1 MRVRDLNMHWAV
13 HVMRMD
19 TTQPLS
25 RENVDGSENDQ
36 IRGTS
41 GPGASAPSSRVE
53 SMIAQPGIHESTAP
67 ALRFTSL
74 FSGVAGLDTGLRRA
88 GGFPIALCEN
98 WEPAR
103 RVLADHL
110 PEIELVG
117 DVRQFTPVA
126 DYDLLAAGFPC
137 VDLSHAGRQA
147 GIFGAHSGLV
157 SEVFRIAS
165 ATKPEWIALENVPNL
180 LRLGRGAG
188 IRHVVGELESLG
200 YEWAYRVLDSRAFG
214 VAQRRNRVVILASRT
229 PGAAATALLG
239 DDTTRISDFN
249 EPANPLAS
257 GFYWT
262 EGRRGVGLVMGAVP
276 TLKGG
281 STIGAPSAPA
291 IWMPRA
297 GTGSKI
303 VLPSIEDAEEL
314 QGFERGWTLAAD
326 VAGEHSAR
334 WRLVGNAV
342 TVGLA
347 EWVGSRVQSYRSGA
361 LDSVT
366 ANGTDHDER
375 RPWPEAAF
383 GAPGQSV
390 QRATASRWPVAT
402 PAKALH
408 DVLDHSRLQ
417 PLSFRAT
424 RGFLSR
430 IEESGITL
438 DEQFHDDLEAHM
450 SAMRTAV
457 SRAPSWASS
466 ESVRRRMQATPQ
478 RNTTPEIRLRRAL
491 SDLGLRYRLQTRV
504 DPTLRW
510 RSDIAFKGARVV
522 VDVRGCFWHAC
533 EEHRTSPKA
542 NAERWAEKLRGNRE
556 RDDRMV
562 QELSARGWNV
572 VVVWEHE
579 DATAAA
585 RRIQT
590 IVQQRRKKAVRPLV
604 TSAEVSVA

>member
-1 MRVRDLNMHWAV
+1 
-13 HVMRMD
+13 
-19 TTQPLS
+19 
-25 RENVDGSENDQ
+25 
-36 IRGTS
+36 
-41 GPGASAPSSRVE
+41 
-53 SMIAQPGIHESTAP
+53 MIAQPAVQESRAP

-88 GGFPIALCEN
+88 GGLPVALCEN

-103 RVLADHL
+103 RVLAAHL
-110 PEIELVG
+110 PEIHLYG
-117 DVRQFTPVA
+117 DVREFTPSA

-137 VDLSHAGRQA
+137 VDLSHAGRQE

-165 ATKPEWIALENVPNL
+165 VTRPEWILLENVPNL

-188 IRHVVGELESLG
+188 IRYIISELEALG

-214 VAQRRNRVVILASRT
+214 VAQRRNRVVILASHT
-229 PGAAATALLG
+229 PGAAAAALLG
-239 DDTTRISDFN
+239 DDTTLISDFH
-249 EPANPLAS
+249 EPASPQAS

-281 STIGAPSAPA
+281 STVGAPSAPA
-291 IWMPRA
+291 IWLPNA
-297 GTGSKI
+297 GVGSKI

-314 QGFERGWTLAAD
+314 QGFERGWTSAAD
-326 VAGEHSAR
+326 VAGEHSGR
-334 WRLVGNAV
+334 WKLVGNAV

-347 EWVGSRVQSYRSGA
+347 TWVGTRIQSFRYGA

-366 ANGTDHDER
+366 ADGVDHDYS

-383 GAPGQSV
+383 GARGQNAR
-390 QRATASRWPVAT
+390 RANASRWPVAT
-402 PAKALH
+402 PGKGLH
-408 DVLDHSRLQ
+408 EVLDHSSLK

-430 IEESGITL
+430 IEESGIKL
-438 DEQFHDDLEAHM
+438 DEQFHEDLEAHM
-450 SAMRTAV
+450 SAMRANV
-457 SRAPSWASS
+457 SRAASWASS
-466 ESVRRRMQATPQ
+466 EAARRRMQSTPQ
-478 RNTTPEIRLRRAL
+478 RNTSPEIRLRRAL

-504 DPTLRW
+504 EPSLRW

-533 EEHRTSPKA
+533 DSHRTSPKA
-542 NAERWAEKLRGNRE
+542 NAERWAEKLRSNRD

-562 QELSARGWNV
+562 QELSARGWTV
-572 VVVWEHE
+572 LVVWEHE
-579 DATAAA
+579 DAAEAA
-585 RRIQT
+585 RRIQ
-590 IVQQRRKKAVRPLV
+590 IVVDHRRRRTVKPQA
-604 TSAEVSVA
+604 TSPEDFVA